1 MSQHSSL
8 KLKALSGRHRNVL
21 KRYERIKKLQQGERW
36 QDGMSAYGLPKVKS
50 VKVKVKKAKAAGPKA
65 EGAEGA
71 AHQARRPGPTPPPQ
85 GPRVRGLI
93 FRGVEAPAPGRGRC
107 GRGNPVC
114 LQGYYDPVGDSKNH
128 PAGGGSGVK

>member
-21 KRYERIKKLQQGERW
+21 KRYERIRKLQQDERW

-71 AHQARRPGPTPPPQ
+71 A
-85 GPRVRGLI
+85 
-93 FRGVEAPAPGRGRC
+93 
-107 GRGNPVC
+107 
-114 LQGYYDPVGDSKNH
+114 
-128 PAGGGSGVK
+128 PAGGAKGAAAASSK